1 MFNENEEYEEE
12 YETSQRMNE
21 QHNFQNDNYDNPDIK
36 NNNVS
41 YREQNAE
48 IEEEMNEIQNIPLSS
63 NNQNQNNKSYISS
76 QIQSYRVK
84 PKCSKFLIFIL
95 TKYPEC
101 ILNYLDLIEIC
112 YLRSVNSIFLET
124 IHNYFQYRLRFE
136 ISIITQFQQ
145 MNIDKTEQFMKNI
158 DAQIPLSTNNW
169 LDFNLQSIT
178 TKLKIL
184 NRSIITKLRAIK
196 SIGKLPDH
204 IYAPFCIIFGYNKPI
219 NKLKTW
225 KSTAHKILSEP
236 NLILT
241 IANLD
246 LENLNDSDILNA
258 FVYLNLPELEV
269 KNISKFSNDF
279 GKLILWCQAV
289 VSYHIIIHPYT
300 YRNDKGVIEYG
311 GEVYEFAMEMSRLI
325 NRFYKFKRFL
335 NRLNIV
341 KLPLADYVFNLEH
354 TRELPVEEENYL
366 TKLTPEI
373 IGNILSYLPYNE
385 SFRYITLAKLFY
397 SGFKCSC
404 DFYILKLLHELYHV
418 KRRLNGKIP
427 LIQIY
432 NIFSSF
438 YLMLNDIL
446 YISTG
451 NFFTKEQMKD
461 IKGLKSTSNI
471 VNSIAKAFCLLCGIP
486 PVRKSNAKGE
496 VIILYLDKL
505 KLFAINGSLNK
516 IVKNANLLALD
527 KKDILII
534 QEELVTFNTSEKLNE
549 IRKINL
555 GLYQVLIWSMLA
567 VEFLKYFNPFEFID
581 EDFYFNTNEST
592 NHNEEEARNKDAII
606 YHIDLLN
613 SLKQHLHLKF
623 HFSQGGNYCNP
634 NYGFADLIRKLYNEL
649 LRQGEDS
656 NTMNALFES
665 AREEHNHIATVYFE
679 SKDTLPEQAKPTL
692 YEKIMYEIIY
702 APERENNQINDSKT
716 MEYNDSSNNIY
727 ATKEQPMNYNNNPL
741 PKEMKY
747 THSTGNM
754 KKHIP
759 SLGNNVINTIN
770 KQPNKTV
777 YNNTYMIHP
786 SNFNNDY
793 SYYDACL
800 GNLPNEL
807 IIKHILFYLDILSLS
822 LFSLV
827 SKKINACIKTH
838 IFLRLYSSK
847 QEKLLIESQHS
858 DTINS
863 IENKRHNFY
872 IEYEMTPPNK
882 EHANN
887 LINSLTTGDITE
899 IKQCFRKYNK
909 IYEQIIIPLL
919 ILLNEQP
926 SKVIK
931 PDGRKHVSYY
941 TSAKTILFKK
951 GFINRIRNLE
961 LEIIPYPIFQAIEK
975 ELKENPVFQLNRIN
989 SFSPC
994 LQHLIFWYM
1003 GIIELHRTIRKYS
1016 LSEYDYDILS
1026 QDEIEFCSEMDKN
1039 VFLYY
1044 KHLRYANKHCNEY
1057 KGYANQIM
1065 EGMNLI

>member
-613 SLKQHLHLKF
+613 SLKQH
-623 HFSQGGNYCNP
+623 
-634 NYGFADLIRKLYNEL
+634 I
-649 LRQGEDS
+649 
-656 NTMNALFES
+656 NT
-665 AREEHNHIATVYFE
+665 
-679 SKDTLPEQAKPTL
+679 
-692 YEKIMYEIIY
+692 
-702 APERENNQINDSKT
+702 
-716 MEYNDSSNNIY
+716 
-727 ATKEQPMNYNNNPL
+727 
-741 PKEMKY
+741 
-747 THSTGNM
+747 
-754 KKHIP
+754 
-759 SLGNNVINTIN
+759 LGNNVPNYNDPMMQSQRLFHKKISMDLPPQNAMEMSQRPMRPFQRGATAENMDHMMISSQPPSRVNKNMQFPSNKSQIIMNESEQNMLKQWIN
-770 KQPNKTV
+770 PNKKLTFDLLFSSLYSPLSISSFHQSCDKIRPTLILILTDNGCRIGGFV
-777 YNNTYMIHP
+777 TKPWDIDPNTKSKKDEFAFIFSLDLCEKYTILNNN
-786 SNFNNDY
+786 S
-793 SYYDACL
+793 SSA
-800 GNLPNEL
+800 
-807 IIKHILFYLDILSLS
+807 LFY
-822 LFSLV
+822 
-827 SKKINACIKTH
+827 T
-838 IFLRLYSSK
+838 
-847 QEKLLIESQHS
+847 Q
-858 DTINS
+858 NS
-863 IENKRHNFY
+863 IVGFGNDLF
-872 IEYEMTPPNK
+872 
-882 EHANN
+882 
-887 LINSLTTGDITE
+887 INDQS
-899 IKQCFRKYNK
+899 
-909 IYEQIIIPLL
+909 
-919 ILLNEQP
+919 
-926 SKVIK
+926 
-931 PDGRKHVSYY
+931 
-941 TSAKTILFKK
+941 K
-951 GFINRIRNLE
+951 GFKS
-961 LEIIPYPIFQAIEK
+961 YCHHPIMYCSDHQGRSITNGKK
-975 ELKENPVFQLNRIN
+975 EFNVKLMEVFAVK
-989 SFSPC
+989 FS
-994 LQHLIFWYM
+994 
-1003 GIIELHRTIRKYS
+1003 
-1016 LSEYDYDILS
+1016 
-1026 QDEIEFCSEMDKN
+1026 
-1039 VFLYY
+1039 
-1044 KHLRYANKHCNEY
+1044 
-1057 KGYANQIM
+1057 
-1065 EGMNLI
+1065 